1 MFFLRRIMLV
11 ELILIFHKVK
21 PMIIEDYNPFFP
33 LKDLTEVFWGS
44 SDVAKAFDTTFEETC
59 KIVANQDDYFAIKSW
74 LKGDEF
80 KDEIEF
86 LNSQFWKKVNESY
99 FRQQREILN
108 RFGFPLGFDSYQKHL
123 FELKKNEED
132 RWSNYF
138 SDLVRV
144 LDYSLDKLNKRVDM
158 LIFLLDNSDELD
170 SKDFFKDANL
180 LKKVVDKELLLKPF
194 KDFKKLLVDFK
205 NFILCRN

>member
-1 MFFLRRIMLV
+1 
-11 ELILIFHKVK
+11 LIFHKVK

-59 KIVANQDDYFAIKSW
+59 KIVANQDDYFVIKSW
-74 LKGDEF
+74 LEGDKF

-86 LNSQFWKKVNESY
+86 LNSQLWEQVNESY

-138 SDLVRV
+138 SDLFRT
-144 LDYSLDKLNKRVDM
+144 LDYSLEKLNKRIEM
-158 LIFLLDNSDELD
+158 LTFMLDNINEHENIDV
-170 SKDFFKDANL
+170 FGDANL
-180 LKKVVDKELLLKPF
+180 LKKTVDKELLLKPF
-194 KDFKKLLVDFK
+194 KDFKKLLFNLKD
-205 NFILCRN
+205 FILSRN